1 MKRIIIFGATGKTG
15 RLAVDRA
22 LQGNYDI
29 TAFGRSASKMDFD
42 QPVKKMQGD
51 ILNEENVSKAVKSQ
65 DCVIVCLGPINL
77 KDQVTLTKGAENI
90 VSAMQQHKVDRV
102 IFISAAGVGESWK
115 QIPWYSK
122 LLFRTM
128 LKTVISEHSKEE
140 KIFIDSG
147 LDWTAVR
154 AAVLTNKQSDKTII
168 TTNSGKVKTITREGL
183 AQFLVDQIDSSKFKN
198 QPITVGQ
205 N

>member
-1 MKRIIIFGATGKTG
+1 MKKIVIFGATGKTG
-15 RLAVDRA
+15 RLAVHRA
-22 LQGNYDI
+22 LQENYEI
-29 TAFGRSASKMDFD
+29 TAFGRSAHKLNFD
-42 QPVKKMQGD
+42 QAVKKMQGD
-51 ILNEENVSKAVKSQ
+51 ILNEEDVSKAIASQ
-65 DCVIVCLGPINL
+65 DCVMVCLGPINL

-154 AAVLTNKQSDKTII
+154 AAVLTNKQSDKTIM